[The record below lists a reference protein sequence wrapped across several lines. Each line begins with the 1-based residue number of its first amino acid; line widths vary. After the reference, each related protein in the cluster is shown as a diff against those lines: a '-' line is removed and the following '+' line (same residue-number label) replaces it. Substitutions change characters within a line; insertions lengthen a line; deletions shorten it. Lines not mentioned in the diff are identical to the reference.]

1 MDVKGYQAI
10 GTAFNSLVH
19 LFEAVELQQKSISL
33 DPDPQ
38 TPSHLQNQHN
48 VQQVRCLFF
57 LQLCMPRI
65 LFASSLASADETD
78 ESL

>member
-48 VQQVRCLFF
+48 VQQVTCLFF
-57 LQLCMPRI
+57 LQSPLYAHNSVCFISGECR
-65 LFASSLASADETD
+65 
-78 ESL
+78 